1 MGDVTFTAQTNFEN
15 NMRLRLNQVKPK
27 LAIHAL
33 ERDCAGK
40 EKQKIDNLIDNE
52 ATRTKT
58 ERETDVI
65 YDQTGWDG
73 IWLAKPDAEYKS
85 KLIDNDDKLAT
96 EVDLEGGEVMKQ
108 SAAINRAWDDAFLVG
123 FYGDLITGK
132 SGTVL
137 NPFPVANVVPVDL
150 RVTGTGATGMNT
162 KKLKRALRILTQNFV
177 DLDQELFVALTAQA
191 IEDLQGEIEVTSS
204 DFTKLGGRMSPDG
217 KYLIGMLGFTFVPIE
232 LANPLLKFGSALS
245 LTTDGN
251 NYRKLPFWSAD
262 GMVMGVWERLFTSVD
277 PLPGKHHA
285 HQVYSRTTVTAS
297 RTDQNRC
304 GYILVAE

>member
-27 LAIHAL
+27 LAPLAL

-40 EKQKIDNLIDNE
+40 EKHKIDNLIDNE
-52 ATRTKT
+52 GTRTKT
-58 ERETDVI
+58 ERETDVV

-73 IWLAKPDAEYKS
+73 IWVAAPDAEYKA
-85 KLIDNDDKLAT
+85 KLIDTDDKLVT

-108 SAAINRAWDDAFLVG
+108 SAAINRAWDDAFLQG

-137 NPFPVANVVPVDL
+137 NPFPVGNVVPVDL

-177 DLDQELFVALTAQA
+177 DLDQELFIALTAQA

-204 DFTKLGGRMSPDG
+204 DFQKLGGRMSPDG
-217 KYLIGMLGFTFVPIE
+217 KYLIGMLGFTFVQIE
-232 LANPLLKFGSALS
+232 LSNPLLKLGSKLS
-245 LTTDGN
+245 VTTDGN
-251 NYRKLPFWSAD
+251 NYRKLPFWSKD
-262 GMVMGVWERLFTSVD
+262 GMVMCPWERLYTSVD
-277 PLPGKHHA
+277 VMPGKHGA
-285 HQVYSRTTVTAS
+285 HQVYSRTKVTAS